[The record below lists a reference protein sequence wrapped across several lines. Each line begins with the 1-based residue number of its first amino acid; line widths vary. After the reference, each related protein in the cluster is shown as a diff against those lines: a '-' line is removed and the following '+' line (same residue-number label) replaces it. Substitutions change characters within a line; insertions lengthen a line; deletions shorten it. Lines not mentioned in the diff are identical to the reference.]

1 MMLRVAPGVLV
12 HAGGN
17 RHEVTMVSRVLFACL
32 AACALLPAAA
42 AAQSALPRGEVVFPD
57 GTRVSVE
64 VAGTPAARER
74 GLMFR
79 AQLAPSEGM
88 VFVFEQVGFYP
99 FWMKNTLIPLDMIWV
114 DPARR
119 VVHVAHSVPPC
130 KADPCPSFPP
140 PPSPQGDALYVVEVV
155 SGFSRQH
162 GVKPGDVLTFRN
174 VPAPTVTR

>member
-1 MMLRVAPGVLV
+1 
-12 HAGGN
+12 
-17 RHEVTMVSRVLFACL
+17 MVSRVLFACV
-32 AACALLPAAA
+32 AVYALVVPFAG
-42 AAQSALPRGEVVFPD
+42 AQSALPRGEVVFPD

-79 AQLAPSEGM
+79 TQMAPSEGM
-88 VFVFEQVGFYP
+88 VFVFEEVGFYP

-114 DPARR
+114 DPQFR

-140 PPSPQGDALYVVEVV
+140 PPSPRGDALYVVETV
-155 SGFSRQH
+155 SGFARQH
-162 GVKPGDVLTFRN
+162 GVKAGDQLTFSN
-174 VPAPTVTR
+174 VPAPKPGR